1 MEFSFNQQQAQEA
14 ANEGVT
20 SYALLERGEYPLVII
35 DAEEQITKSG
45 TGKYLKV
52 EFEVAQGH
60 PNSGKKVWSNLTI
73 SNPSEKAV
81 EIGIQQLTRLCAAVG
96 MQGGFAHES
105 ELRGKSFVG
114 EIGIEK
120 SKNPAYDDQNKVYA
134 YKPANG
140 NGATAPAPA
149 IHQPQQPAQS
159 QARAWD

>member
-14 ANEGVT
+14 ANEGAT
-20 SYALLERGEYPLVII
+20 SYALLERGEYPLIVV
-35 DAEEQITKSG
+35 DAEECITKTG
-45 TGKYLKV
+45 NGKYLKV

-60 PNSGKKVWSNLTI
+60 PNAGKKVWSNLTV

-96 MQGGFAHES
+96 LQGGFAHES

-114 EIGIEK
+114 EVGIEK

-134 YKPANG
+134 YKPLTSNG
-140 NGATAPAPA
+140 VHLPPVT
-149 IHQPQQPAQS
+149 QQQPAQS